1 MRSIKF
7 VLVKLVIF
15 QCITLLV
22 HAKDLDF
29 YRLTLQWNPAA
40 CYNRIIG
47 KCCNTTTGRPAEDF
61 GIAGLW
67 PSYNN
72 LTYPENCNKAGPYDE
87 TQISDLL
94 SSMQKNWPK
103 ISCPSNNGT
112 SLWAKEWKERG
123 TCSRLN
129 MHSYFETA
137 LDLKEKLN
145 LIQDVKRY
153 AIKLAIGHVIAIEC
167 NLGLTADSQFY
178 RVHICV
184 DKSGSDFID
193 CPINLTEISETTC
206 SSSTKWSGYD
216 TDSVLE
222 ERSAYSW
229 ARK

>member
-1 MRSIKF
+1 MEKPIHF
-7 VLVKLVIF
+7 IILVKVHIFWISRSGMLHLIWDARGSSIFSLVFNWGKILSGLEPNG
-15 QCITLLV
+15 Q
-22 HAKDLDF
+22 F
-29 YRLTLQWNPAA
+29 YHWRHINA
-40 CYNRIIG
+40 
-47 KCCNTTTGRPAEDF
+47 
-61 GIAGLW
+61 
-67 PSYNN
+67 
-72 LTYPENCNKAGPYDE
+72 
-87 TQISDLL
+87 
-94 SSMQKNWPK
+94 
-103 ISCPSNNGT
+103 
-112 SLWAKEWKERG
+112 
-123 TCSRLN
+123 
-129 MHSYFETA
+129 
-137 LDLKEKLN
+137 
-145 LIQDVKRY
+145 